1 MVESGKCPERTEE
14 RKVNKKKIGQ
24 KYKTTFFERFLQMHF
39 GVPAVGRPVIGDV
52 GLPYDVVVQEIG
64 LHRPCVPKWN
74 GVGAVHLRREQSEQR
89 EQREQRDIEE
99 DQGEIRTLDR
109 AQYLYVQH
117 TPLT

>member
-1 MVESGKCPERTEE
+1 MPGKNKEE
-14 RKVNKKKIGQ
+14 RKVKKKNIGQ
-24 KYKTTFFERFLQMHF
+24 KYKTTFIERFVQMHF

>member
-1 MVESGKCPERTEE
+1 MPRKNKEE
-14 RKVNKKKIGQ
+14 RKVKKKKIGQ

-52 GLPYDVVVQEIG
+52 GLTYDVVVQEIG
-64 LHRPCVPKWN
+64 LHRPRVPKWN

-89 EQREQRDIEE
+89 EEREQREQRDIEE

-109 AQYLYVQH
+109 VQYLYVRC

>member
-1 MVESGKCPERTEE
+1 MPRKNKEE
-14 RKVNKKKIGQ
+14 RKVKKKNIGQ
-24 KYKTTFFERFLQMHF
+24 KYKTTFIERFVQMHF

-52 GLPYDVVVQEIG
+52 GLAYDVVVQEIG

-74 GVGAVHLRREQSEQR
+74 GVGAVHLRREQSEQSEQS

-99 DQGEIRTLDR
+99 DQGEIRTLNR
-109 AQYLYVQH
+109 VQYLYVRC